1 MKAKILAGAIGA
13 LMYGT
18 AAVAADGD
26 CPPSRASADGA
37 SQGVMLAQ
45 AQDEMPVEG
54 DVQQEDTTIIETEPV
69 PDTGV
74 AQDPLLDEGV
84 GGSGDVGQDVE
95 KQDVEKQE
103 PGIGGSGKSGEM
115 LLRCEPV
122 KEGTGGSGTMQ
133 APSSQ
138 ELTPPPSQEVMPP
151 PQTPPQ
157 TSPQTEE
164 LPPPQSEAY
173 PPQGEATGGSGVA
186 TPPPDYR
193 PTAAAAEPIEPL
205 EVKEKEK
212 NDMTG
217 LTLLIGGGVEGY
229 TGALA
234 PQINPGAT
242 AGVTAAIRPSKVFG
256 IELGYSGA
264 VNNIDIPTA
273 GGAVDGPDLVRNG
286 GTAVA
291 TLGLFAT
298 PWQPYL
304 LGGIGINDYN
314 FRGGE
319 GLGFSDDTVGSVPAG
334 VGLRGAIGSFLAV
347 DARVNYNFLFDKEF
361 APNVDSGGGDFN
373 EGGSYQGTVSV
384 GGTF

>member
-1 MKAKILAGAIGA
+1 MKAKILAGAIAA

-45 AQDEMPVEG
+45 SQDEMPVEG

-74 AQDPLLDEGV
+74 AQDPLLEEGV
-84 GGSGDVGQDVE
+84 GGSGNVGQE
-95 KQDVEKQE
+95 EQ
-103 PGIGGSGKSGEM
+103 GTGGSGKPGEM
-115 LLRCEPV
+115 MLRCEPV

-133 APSSQ
+133 APPSQ

-151 PQTPPQ
+151 PQTAPQTQEQPPPQ
-157 TSPQTEE
+157 TEV
-164 LPPPQSEAY
+164 Y
-173 PPQGEATGGSGVA
+173 PPQDQATGGSGVA

-193 PTAAAAEPIEPL
+193 PSAEAAAEPIEPL
-205 EVKEKEK
+205 EVKEKDK

-217 LTLLIGGGVEGY
+217 LSLLIGAGVEGY
-229 TGALA
+229 TGELA
-234 PQINPGAT
+234 PRINPGAT

-264 VNNIDIPTA
+264 VNNIDIPTE

-319 GLGFSDDTVGSVPAG
+319 GLGFTDDTVGSVPAG

-361 APNVDSGGGDFN
+361 ATGVESGGGDFN
-373 EGGSYQGTVSV
+373 EGGSYQGTVSI
-384 GGTF
+384 GGNF